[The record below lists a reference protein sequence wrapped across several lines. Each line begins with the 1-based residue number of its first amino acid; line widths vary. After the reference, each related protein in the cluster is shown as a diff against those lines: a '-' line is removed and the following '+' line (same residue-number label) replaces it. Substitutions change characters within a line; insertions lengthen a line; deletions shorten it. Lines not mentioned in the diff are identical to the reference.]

1 MRLFDTHCHLDEE
14 AFFGEVDEVVARAA
28 DAGLIGLATIGI
40 NSATSRAAVELAG
53 RFDTVHAVVGIQ
65 PNYVAESTES
75 DWQDILELVT
85 APGVVAVG
93 ETGLDR
99 YWDHTP
105 IEQQAEMFR
114 RHMQLAREHDL
125 PFVVHCREAEADVV
139 SELEREAADGPLSG
153 IMHSFAGDRATA
165 ARCVELGMHISL
177 AGMLTFKK
185 NDELRAAAAEVPLE
199 RLLVE
204 TDAPYLAPMPNRG
217 KRNEPAWVRH
227 TAECLAEVKGISIEE
242 LAEATTANALRLFG
256 LAEPEDG

>member
-105 IEQQAEMFR
+105 IDHQAEMCR

-153 IMHSFAGDRATA
+153 IMHSFAGDQATA

-227 TAECLAEVKGISIEE
+227 TAECLAEVQGIGIEE
-242 LAEATTANALRLFG
+242 LAKATTANALRLFG
-256 LAEPEDG
+256 LSEPGDG

>member
-14 AFFGEVDEVVARAA
+14 AFFGEVDDVVARGV

-40 NSATSRAAVELAG
+40 DSATSRAAVDLAD
-53 RFDTVHAVVGIQ
+53 RFATVHAVVGIQ
-65 PNYVAESTES
+65 PNYVAESTEA

-139 SELEREAADGPLSG
+139 SELEREAAKGPLTG
-153 IMHSFAGDRATA
+153 IMHSFAGDRAKVIPSSRIHLVSNGGCTVL
-165 ARCVELGMHISL
+165 RIHLQLGIHVGVGI
-177 AGMLTFKK
+177 T
-185 NDELRAAAAEVPLE
+185 
-199 RLLVE
+199 LLVE
-204 TDAPYLAPMPNRG
+204 SALQ
-217 KRNEPAWVRH
+217 PAFVLEHARILEGLSRSQFPLLRQLR
-227 TAECLAEVKGISIEE
+227 ECDRIGS
-242 LAEATTANALRLFG
+242 N
-256 LAEPEDG
+256 

>member
-1 MRLFDTHCHLDEE
+1 MHGLIDTHCHLDEE
-14 AFFGEVDEVVARAA
+14 AGCGEVDEVVARAA
-28 DAGLIGLATIGI
+28 DAGLIGLATSGI
-40 NSATSRAAVELAG
+40 NSATSRAAVELAD
-53 RFDTVHAVVGIQ
+53 RFATVHAVVGIQ

-139 SELEREAADGPLSG
+139 SEL
-153 IMHSFAGDRATA
+153 
-165 ARCVELGMHISL
+165 
-177 AGMLTFKK
+177 
-185 NDELRAAAAEVPLE
+185 
-199 RLLVE
+199 
-204 TDAPYLAPMPNRG
+204 
-217 KRNEPAWVRH
+217 
-227 TAECLAEVKGISIEE
+227 
-242 LAEATTANALRLFG
+242 
-256 LAEPEDG
+256 